1 MANDADI
8 GELDITDELIAER
21 RAEAPGETPE
31 DMTPW
36 QRPITA
42 FIDVLNNWAGKI
54 LCVMLIPLIF
64 AMVFEVV
71 SRSAFGM
78 LAANGM
84 VETAR
89 AWGLGPTLWVYD
101 ISRMSGGILFMG
113 AAGYALLRGV
123 HIRADFLFRNWTPK
137 TQATVDAILYLLFY
151 FPAMLFF
158 FWSALDFTL
167 DAMGWRGWDKP
178 WGRWEEASDS
188 TWAPILWPARI
199 FMPIG
204 AFLLFLQGFPELF
217 RAFHQMGKSREAKFV
232 KLLIPY
238 FIILAIIFYLVF
250 FQKDLAKD
258 AARALKKGEATFL
271 QDIVLWIQGGLD
283 WIAGLFGEVKVAKPT
298 IGLYMLAAMLFSIFV
313 GFPISFTLIFLG
325 FVFGTWGTN
334 SDLTFYLL
342 TLQTNSTMLDDQ
354 LVAVPLFIF
363 MGIMMEQAG
372 LMERL
377 FNAVQMMMSR
387 TKGALFVAVL
397 FVSTIFAAATGIVGA
412 SVTILGIMAARTM
425 NRSGYDVRMAAGTIT
440 AGGTLGILI
449 PPSIMLIVMGP
460 VLEVPV
466 TDLFRAAIVPGV
478 MLAGLYM
485 LYAIGRCWIN
495 PSLGPILPPEEQPNT
510 SPYYWLEI
518 ILVMTALAIF
528 IQLCVLGAGGSLA
541 FFPFGGLIIP
551 ILWIVAMFAVFMF
564 MRAAKPG
571 GFYFA
576 DLWYEF
582 FMGLVP
588 PTILISF
595 ALGSILLGWATPAE
609 AAACGAFGSIFL
621 SILYGKFSFYI
632 RGADMKVLLGSVIAY
647 VVFALLAHQALEVP
661 VKVILYGA
669 PLAIF
674 LMFILMKNAGD
685 ALIKTLEITVL
696 IMFLVAASNF
706 FGAVF
711 SNLGTPKMLTELLL
725 SLDLGPVL
733 TLMLIMALIFLLG
746 WPLEWV
752 PIVLIIVPILMP
764 VVETLGPAFGLER
777 VDLLVWFAILV
788 AVNLQTAW
796 LSPPVALSAYFLKGV
811 VPEWDLKD
819 IYLGM
824 MQFMVIQVIGLIMIF
839 VFPEIALWLPRYL
852 DGGG

>member
-1 MANDADI
+1 MANEPGI

-21 RAEAPGETPE
+21 RAEEPGQTPE
-31 DMTPW
+31 DMTSW

-42 FIDVLNNWAGKI
+42 TIDVINLWAGRI
-54 LCVMLIPLIF
+54 LCLLLVPLIF
-64 AMVFEVV
+64 AIVFEVF
-71 SRSAFGM
+71 SRTAFGM
-78 LAANGM
+78 LSAQGM
-84 VETAR
+84 DQQAR
-89 AWGLGPTLWVYD
+89 DWGLGPTLWVYD
-101 ISRMSGGILFMG
+101 ISRMTGGVLFMG
-113 AAGYALLRGV
+113 AAGYALMRGV
-123 HIRADFLFRNWTPK
+123 HIRADFLFRNWSPK
-137 TQATVDAILYLLFY
+137 TQATVDAILYMLFY

-158 FWSALDFTL
+158 FWSALDFAL
-167 DAMGWRGWDKP
+167 DSLGWRGWGKP
-178 WGRWEEASDS
+178 LGIVERASDS

-204 AFLLFLQGFPELF
+204 AFLLFLQGFAELF
-217 RAFHQMGKSREAKFV
+217 RAFHQMGKDREAIFLKIFFPY
-232 KLLIPY
+232 LIL
-238 FIILAIIFYLVF
+238 LAIIFVGVF
-250 FQKDLAKD
+250 YPKILPLGDWLGGAF
-258 AARALKKGEATFL
+258 
-271 QDIVLWIQGGLD
+271 GGLGD
-283 WIAGLFGEVKVAKPT
+283 ISRPT

-325 FVFGTWGTN
+325 FVFGSWGFS

-377 FNAVQMMMSR
+377 FNAVQLMMSR
-387 TKGALFVAVL
+387 TRGALFLAVL

-412 SVTILGIMAARTM
+412 SVTILGIMAAKTM
-425 NRSGYDVRMAAGTIT
+425 NRSGYDVRMAAGAIT

-466 TDLFRAAIVPGV
+466 TDLFRAAIIPGV

-485 LYAIGRCWIN
+485 LYAIGRCWLN
-495 PSLGPILPPEEQPNT
+495 PNLGPILPPEEQPET
-510 SPYYWLEI
+510 SPYYLLEVT
-518 ILVMTALAIF
+518 LVMAALVAF
-528 IQLCVLGAGGSLA
+528 IWLITLGAAGKLA
-541 FFPFGGLIIP
+541 FFPLGGLVIP
-551 ILWIVAMFAVFMF
+551 ILWVAFMF
-564 MRAAKPG
+564 VTFKIMRVVKPG
-571 GFYFA
+571 GFYFS

-588 PTILISF
+588 PTVLIAF

-609 AAACGAFGSIFL
+609 AAACGAFGSILL
-621 SILYGKFSFYI
+621 SLMYRKFSISGFY
-632 RGADMKVLLGSVIAY
+632 
-647 VVFALLAHQALEVP
+647 
-661 VKVILYGA
+661 
-669 PLAIF
+669 
-674 LMFILMKNAGD
+674 D

-725 SLDLGPVL
+725 SMELSPVL
-733 TLMLIMALIFLLG
+733 TLIFIMALIFLLG

-764 VVETLGPAFGLER
+764 VVETLGPSFGLDRIE
-777 VDLLVWFAILV
+777 LLVWFAILV

-819 IYLGM
+819 IYFGM
-824 MQFMVIQVIGLIMIF
+824 MQFMVIQVIGLTLIF
-839 VFPEIALWLPRYL
+839 IFPQIALWLPAWL
-852 DGGG
+852 AG